1 MNAERHQTLD
11 FGLWTLDFGPR
22 PKVKGPR
29 STLAFTLVELLVAAT
44 VLVILMG
51 MVGMIYKTSSS
62 AVNRAN
68 ATTDIYQKADVL
80 QNHLTEAANGIV
92 RDSYLVIYGWDPADP
107 AGANKAVQEQGPGGK
122 TLYNVT
128 SARADVICFF
138 VTGAFNSLTTNLQA
152 NSGFLYFGHAGSVKP
167 PEYGTSPFDTTLTGP
182 LIANRWVLCR
192 FMHLFTPGNDGLAS
206 LDDNRDA
213 TISQWASQ
221 MSLGVAFAP
230 SYQYVRDTFFPGLI
244 QPTAPAIDF
253 SPTPPTK
260 EFTFPYFLPNCGS
273 FKIEFAMPA
282 SFTPPGTG
290 SISQPERDANGIV
303 WRDALD
309 PNRANQPPLPATT
322 GFGNNAGQIN
332 GGPIGAAAGSRGSD
346 QIVIFRPTD
355 TWPLMLRFTVRLYDR
370 DVRVSSPDAETGG
383 KEHGGLTFKFVVPMP
398 E

>member
-1 MNAERHQTLD
+1 LA
-11 FGLWTLDFGPR
+11 FGFRSDPKAKSLKPKAYPR
-22 PKVKGPR
+22 LKPTP
-29 STLAFTLVELLVAAT
+29 AFTLVELLVAAT

-107 AGANKAVQEQGPGGK
+107 AGASKTVQEQGPGGK

-138 VTGAFNSLTTNLQA
+138 VTGAFNSLTTPDLQA
-152 NSGFLYFGHAGSVKP
+152 NSGFLYFGHAGSVAP

-182 LIANRWVLCR
+182 LIANRWALCR
-192 FMHLFTPGNDGLAS
+192 LMHLFTPGTNGGPPTN
-206 LDDNRDA
+206 LDDNRNA
-213 TISQWASQ
+213 TVSQWAS
-221 MSLGVAFAP
+221 SISAFIAAP
-230 SYQYVRDTFFPGLI
+230 TSSYQLVRNTLFTQLI
-244 QPTAPAIDF
+244 QLTAPAIDF
-253 SPTPPTK
+253 TPTPPTK
-260 EFTFPYFLPNCGS
+260 ELTFPYFLPNCGS

-282 SFTPPGTG
+282 SVVPGR
-290 SISQPERDANGIV
+290 SISQPELDSLRKVI
-303 WRDALD
+303 WRSALD
-309 PNRANQPPLPATT
+309 LNPT
-322 GFGNNAGQIN
+322 GAAVVFGNNAGQIN

-383 KEHGGLTFKFVVPMP
+383 REHGGLTFKFVVPMP